1 MKKVVRKMLAWV
13 VVLLFVQQMF
23 AYAEETE
30 RADKK
35 AVFRINKEKAELRL
49 DGFDV
54 ENTETQY
61 ELLFLYS
68 QRQGNCGSA

>member
-30 RADKK
+30 GADKK
-35 AVFRINKEKAELRL
+35 VVFRINK
-49 DGFDV
+49 
-54 ENTETQY
+54 
-61 ELLFLYS
+61 
-68 QRQGNCGSA
+68 